1 MKKQI
6 HTRWNVWNWLF
17 GSGTEGAGSG
27 G

>member
-6 HTRWNVWNWLF
+6 HTRWSFWNWLL